1 MNTFDLNRY
10 FSLSELES
18 IALRLVGSFPRID
31 LGEPT
36 ARAAD
41 ADPLE
46 GELGELAEP

>member
-18 IALRLVGSFPRID
+18 IELRLAGPFPRIG

-36 ARAAD
+36 ARAAGG
-41 ADPLE
+41 DPLE
-46 GELGELAEP
+46 GALGELAEP